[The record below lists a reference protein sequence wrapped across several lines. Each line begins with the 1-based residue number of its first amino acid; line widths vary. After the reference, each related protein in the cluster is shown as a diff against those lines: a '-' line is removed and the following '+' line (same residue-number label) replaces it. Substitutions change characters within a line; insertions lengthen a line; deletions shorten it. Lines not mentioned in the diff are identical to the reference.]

1 MPGQGLHVALV
12 FDIRE
17 GDDLMK
23 SSRQKALQQVVALS
37 MMMTAFSWNSVEALP
52 EGGTVRSGDADISKQ
67 DQTLVIDQHTQTVA
81 LDWNTFDIAKGETVR
96 FNQQASDIALN
107 RIIGNKASEIYGNLQ
122 ADGTV
127 LLLNPH
133 GVLFGQGAQVDVGNL
148 VASTAQ
154 VDDSFMT
161 GFGGSVEA
169 ISLKLGEAS
178 DGKIINAGDIR
189 AQGGLV
195 ALHAS
200 VVENTGSIASEGGK
214 IALSAAKN
222 LNISIDLAKKLNF
235 ETTGELATAH
245 VLNTGSIQANGG
257 HVLMTAK
264 SAGDML
270 SEVVNNEGI
279 IEAKTASIN
288 DKGEILLD
296 GGEHGTVNVGGTLD
310 ASGLAEGQSGGIV
323 RIVGENTSVKA
334 NAKLIASG
342 DKDGGLVETSGDVLD
357 VSTKA
362 DIEAQGRTGK
372 AGEWLLDPIDIII
385 SNEAPVG
392 YTALSDTA
400 GTFVSQSTTNEE
412 KHSYINS
419 DSISLLLS
427 KGTNVT
433 IQAIDGHTTS
443 ATLYDLGTSNITV
456 NAPITKY
463 KIGDSSNDA
472 TLTLEAQRNVS
483 INKPITSTDG
493 KLNVNLHADHD
504 GDAKGM
510 VILNADINTN
520 GGNFTS
526 GTGKNINEGTVGTY
540 VGHADGE
547 DENIDRQIITNGGN
561 ANLYGDVALGL
572 NQGDLR
578 IDTRNT
584 AGTGGAIKITGN
596 VDSANTYKLFIN
608 NTDSGT
614 KVRNNP
620 EMKSIA
626 KYYYDEHLKDIVF
639 MDFDAFADLAQTDEH
654 YAKLYQEVAERC
666 FNQYGG
672 YQNRVEPTTP
682 AERKE
687 VLKAYFNEHVSLGTV
702 GDAKDFDALTS
713 AEYEK
718 LAKHILT
725 TWAFNKTNNRESI
738 LNRWEAAKEAAKEGT
753 AGGAAIGDKYLAT
766 ITTAVEDWVV
776 SSLMAGREYE
786 LLIGGRTDYVG
797 YKVTAGRVFRWETGP
812 EGLANNGAGTVFFTA
827 TGAGN
832 GYTAENMYQGWS
844 HDVTNP
850 SNKFNEPNNDGKY
863 EQPYVAVG
871 WRCDT
876 SWADVDNQKNNVKG
890 FIQET
895 NSEHSGLNLQGG
907 TGNVTIG
914 GNIGKSATLQ
924 ELTINTAG
932 KVEIGGGTNLAS
944 GGTFT
949 GQVFTDN
956 GVDITG
962 GAGGITVG
970 DRITSAASGVTLTS
984 QGDITTNGIT
994 ASDKVALLTTENGKT
1009 VTMNG
1014 NIQTSATAVD
1024 AVIIDAKDGTFINNS
1039 VEAKGIETGT
1049 GGSWKIYSNAPA
1061 DNTFGTNLNSGTYAL
1076 WNRGSESY
1084 GYTAV
1089 QADDASAVGRYI
1101 FRHQPVVTFT
1111 ANDQEKIY
1119 GNEAQSQATWTVTSD
1134 SMNYSAAFDESTVVN
1149 ETSVAGNA
1157 SSAGFAATATRT
1169 DGQYSAAD
1177 SNMAIYDINMGSDS
1191 PAFQQTKAYDHG
1203 YNPVPAYTFGKI
1215 NVNRRD
1221 LTVALE
1227 LSTTYGSTD
1236 YTQMIL
1242 ADNLVN
1248 GDSISQVSYTLDDS
1262 YAALIGA
1269 SAVTA
1274 PVGEYAN
1281 AVLATL
1287 LLFEDTNDAANY
1299 NVTYNNAK
1307 LTITPK
1313 EVLLDL
1319 TGSGTSLD
1327 KENIQVQGASYA
1339 SQLVNGDTLDSA
1351 PAVAYDI
1358 GGQLSGNTYGIDL
1371 LVNGNK
1377 VTDGTTVDNYRF
1389 KYTGVYTLEPISPPE
1404 ETPTGTLEP
1413 ISPTE
1418 GTPTDTSEP
1427 IGSTEGTPAGTLER
1441 PQFAALSLTPR
1452 AGEGSY
1458 QLVTDTKTTSVQQV
1472 LGLTTAKLPFVKK
1485 VGGSLISYGT
1495 YKLSVDPERVTLE
1508 AADTSIPVPENGRHD
1523 QYREYTRTITTERG
1537 GAEFKLSY
1545 DGSVFALH
1553 PADKQAEMML
1563 KAGDAVHNVDIVS
1576 KALHIAF
1583 SEMGLGLEDLDAVYV
1598 CFD

>member
-12 FDIRE
+12 FVIRE
-17 GDDLMK
+17 GDDSMK

-52 EGGTVRSGDADISKQ
+52 EGGTVRSGDADINKQ

-161 GFGGSVEA
+161 GLGGSVEA

-200 VVENTGSIASEGGK
+200 VVENTGSIASESGR

-222 LNISIDLAKKLNF
+222 LNLSIDSAKKLNF
-235 ETTGELATAH
+235 ETTGELANAH

-472 TLTLEAQRNVS
+472 TLILEAQRNVS
-483 INKPITSTDG
+483 INKSITSTDG

-584 AGTGGAIKITGN
+584 AGTGGTIKITGN
-596 VDSANTYKLFIN
+596 VDSANTYKLFVN
-608 NTDSGT
+608 ATNSGMN
-614 KVRNNP
+614 VRNDAN
-620 EMKSIA
+620 MKKIA
-626 KYYYDEHLKDIVF
+626 KIYYEQYLKDIAF
-639 MDFDAFADLAQTDEH
+639 LDFDIFVEKAATDEY
-654 YAKLYQEVAERC
+654 YAKLYNDLAERC
-666 FNQYGG
+666 FSQKSDL
-672 YQNRVEPTTP
+672 PTDD
-682 AERKE
+682 EGRKA
-687 VLKAYFNEHVSLGTV
+687 VLEAYFNKNVKLGTADT
-702 GDAKDFDALTS
+702 GKAFDDLTS
-713 AEYEK
+713 EEYK
-718 LAKHILT
+718 YLAKHILT
-725 TWAFNKTNNRESI
+725 TCNFNDDNRESI
-738 LNRWEAAKEAAKEGT
+738 LNRWENAKESAKEGT

-766 ITTAVEDWVV
+766 ITNAVEDWVV
-776 SSLMAGREYE
+776 SSLMAGRDYE

-797 YKVTAGRVFRWETGP
+797 YKVTTGRVFRWETGP

-827 TGAGN
+827 TGEGT

-994 ASDKVALLTTENGKT
+994 ASDKVALITTGNGKT

-1049 GGSWKIYSNAPA
+1049 GGSWKIYSNTPA

-1076 WNRGSESY
+1076 WNRGAESY

-1089 QADDASAVGRYI
+1089 QADDPNATGRYI
-1101 FRHQPVVTFT
+1101 FKYQPVVTFT

-1119 GNEAQSQATWTVTSD
+1119 GDEAYTQATWTVTSD
-1134 SMNYSAAFDESTVVN
+1134 SMNYSAAFDESAVVN
-1149 ETSVAGNA
+1149 ETSVAGTA
-1157 SSAGFAATATRT
+1157 FSAGFAATATRT

-1191 PAFQQTKAYDHG
+1191 PAFQQSKAVAHG
-1203 YNPVPAYTFGKI
+1203 YNPVPSYNSGKI
-1215 NVNRRD
+1215 SVNRRD
-1221 LTVALE
+1221 LTVALD
-1227 LSTTYGSTD
+1227 LNGTYGSTD
-1236 YTQMIL
+1236 FTQIIL
-1242 ADNLVN
+1242 AEDLVN

-1262 YAALIGA
+1262 YAGLIGA

-1274 PVGEYAN
+1274 PVGEYDN
-1281 AVLATL
+1281 AVLATS
-1287 LLFEDTNDAANY
+1287 LLFADNNDAANY
-1299 NVTYNNAK
+1299 SVTYNNGK

-1327 KENIQVQGASYA
+1327 KENIRVQGASYA
-1339 SQLVNGDTLDSA
+1339 SQLVNGDTLDSVS
-1351 PAVAYDI
+1351 AVAYDI
-1358 GGQLSGNTYGIDL
+1358 GDQLTGNTYGIDL

-1377 VTDGTTVDNYRF
+1377 VADGTTVDNYRF
-1389 KYTGVYTLEPISPPE
+1389 KYTGVYTLEPVNQ
-1404 ETPTGTLEP
+1404 TAAG
-1413 ISPTE
+1413 
-1418 GTPTDTSEP
+1418 
-1427 IGSTEGTPAGTLER
+1427 GTLER
-1441 PQFAALSLTPR
+1441 PQFDALSLTPR
-1452 AGEGSY
+1452 TGEGSY
-1458 QLVTDTKTTSVQQV
+1458 QMVTDVKTSSVQQV
-1472 LGLTTAKLPFVKK
+1472 LGLTAAKLPFVKE
-1485 VGGSLISYGT
+1485 VGGSLMSYGT
-1495 YKLSVDPERVTLE
+1495 YKLSVDPDKVTLE
-1508 AADTSIPVPENGRHD
+1508 AADTSIPVPENGLHD
-1523 QYREYTRTITTERG
+1523 QYREYTRNIATERG
-1537 GAEFKLSY
+1537 EAEFRLSY

-1553 PADKQAEMML
+1553 PAGKQAEMML
-1563 KAGDAVHNVDIVS
+1563 KVGDAVHNVDIVS
-1576 KALHIAF
+1576 KALHAAF

>member
-1 MPGQGLHVALV
+1 
-12 FDIRE
+12 
-17 GDDLMK
+17 MK

-52 EGGTVRSGDADISKQ
+52 EGGTVRSGDADINKQ

-161 GFGGSVEA
+161 GLGGSVEA

-222 LNISIDLAKKLNF
+222 LNLSIDSAKKLNF

-334 NAKLIASG
+334 NAKLTANG

-357 VSTKA
+357 VSISA
-362 DIEAQGRTGK
+362 DIEAKGRTGK

-385 SNEAPVG
+385 SNEAPTG
-392 YTALSDTA
+392 YTPLTA
-400 GTFVSQSTTNEE
+400 TSGTFVSESTTTEE
-412 KHSYINS
+412 KHSYINA
-419 DSISLLLS
+419 DYISWRLS
-427 KGTNVT
+427 NGSNVT
-433 IQAIDGHTTS
+433 IQAVDKHTS
-443 ATLYDLGTSNITV
+443 SGTLYDLGTSNITV
-456 NAPITKY
+456 NAPITKSLANMTLGGE
-463 KIGDSSNDA
+463 KTGANGNEA
-472 TLTLEAQRNVS
+472 TLTLQAQRNVS
-483 INKPITSTDG
+483 VNKPISSTDG
-493 KLNVNLHADHD
+493 KLNVNLHADTD
-504 GDAKGM
+504 GDIKGM
-510 VILNADINTN
+510 VILNADIHTN
-520 GGNFTS
+520 GGDFTA
-526 GTGKNINEGTVGTY
+526 GTGQTIEKGTVGTY

-578 IDTRNT
+578 IDTRST
-584 AGTGGAIKITGN
+584 TGTGGTIKITGN
-596 VDSANTYKLFIN
+596 VDSANTYKLFVN
-608 NTDSGT
+608 DTNSGMN
-614 KVRNNP
+614 VRNDAN
-620 EMKSIA
+620 MKKIA
-626 KYYYDEHLKDIVF
+626 KIYYEQYLKDIAF
-639 MDFDAFADLAQTDEH
+639 LDFDTFVEKAAADEY
-654 YAKLYQEVAERC
+654 YAKLYNDLAERC
-666 FNQYGG
+666 FSQKSDL
-672 YQNRVEPTTP
+672 PTDD
-682 AERKE
+682 EGRKA
-687 VLKAYFNEHVSLGTV
+687 VLEAYFNKNVKLGTADT
-702 GDAKDFDALTS
+702 GKAFDDLTS
-713 AEYEK
+713 EEYK
-718 LAKHILT
+718 YLAKHILT
-725 TWAFNKTNNRESI
+725 TCKYTDDNRESI
-738 LNRWEAAKEAAKEGT
+738 LNRWENAKESAKEGT

-766 ITTAVEDWVV
+766 ITNAVEDWVV
-776 SSLMAGREYE
+776 SSLMAGRDYE

-797 YKVTAGRVFRWETGP
+797 YKVTTGRVFRWETGP

-827 TGAGN
+827 TGEGT
-832 GYTAENMYQGWS
+832 GYVAENMYQGWS
-844 HDVTNP
+844 HDLTYHKYP
-850 SNKFNEPNNDGKY
+850 FNEPNNDGPF

-871 WRCDT
+871 WRSDT
-876 SWADVDNQKNNVKG
+876 CWADVDNQKDNVKG

-924 ELTINTAG
+924 DLTINTAG
-932 KVEIGGGTNLAS
+932 KVAIGGGTNLAS

-962 GAGGITVG
+962 GTGGITVG

-1039 VEAKGIETGT
+1039 VEAKGIETGS

-1076 WNRGSESY
+1076 WNRGAESY

-1089 QADDASAVGRYI
+1089 QADDPNATGRYI
-1101 FRHQPVVTFT
+1101 FRYQPVVTFT

-1119 GNEAQSQATWTVTSD
+1119 GDEAHTLATWTVTSD
-1134 SMNYSAAFDESTVVN
+1134 SMNYGAAFDESTVVN
-1149 ETSVAGNA
+1149 GTSVAGNA
-1157 SSAGFAATATRT
+1157 TSAGFAATATRT
-1169 DGQYSAAD
+1169 EGQYSASD
-1177 SNMAIYDINMGSDS
+1177 SHMAVYDIYMDSDS
-1191 PAFQQTKAYDHG
+1191 PAFLQSQAVANG
-1203 YNPVPAYTFGKI
+1203 YNPMPSYGSGKI

-1281 AVLATL
+1281 AVLATS

-1377 VTDGTTVDNYRF
+1377 VADGTTVDNYRF
-1389 KYTGVYTLEPISPPE
+1389 KYTGVYTLEPVNQTAAS
-1404 ETPTGTLEP
+1404 
-1413 ISPTE
+1413 
-1418 GTPTDTSEP
+1418 
-1427 IGSTEGTPAGTLER
+1427 GTLER

-1553 PADKQAEMML
+1553 PAGKQAEMML

-1576 KALHIAF
+1576 KALHVAF